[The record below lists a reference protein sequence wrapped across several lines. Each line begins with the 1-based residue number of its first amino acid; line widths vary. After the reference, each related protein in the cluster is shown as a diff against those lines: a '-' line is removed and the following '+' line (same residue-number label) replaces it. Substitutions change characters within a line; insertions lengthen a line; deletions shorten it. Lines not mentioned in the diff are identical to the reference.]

1 MNQVKGGT
9 GRFILKV
16 NAYVDENNPV
26 SITSEKSLGQN
37 LKRSTMVK

>member
-1 MNQVKGGT
+1 MSQVKGGT

-26 SITSEKSLGQN
+26 SITSEK
-37 LKRSTMVK
+37 KFRSKSKEVNNG